1 MDIRGKK
8 FVVANVPKH
17 PTVEFV
23 LGSIADDGML
33 EMHAGVMPELRVTN
47 G

>member
-23 LGSIADDGML
+23 LGSIADDRVL
-33 EMHAGVMPELRVTN
+33 EMLPGVMPELRVTN